1 MELDDFKFSIL
12 REETQIPPFRC
23 KDADLNSFL
32 LEDAKKYLAELMA
45 VTYVFVDVEADRTVA
60 YFSLLNDKVAYDP
73 RNAPSGTASTAESP
87 TGSVASRIRP

>member
-32 LEDAKKYLAELMA
+32 LDDAKKYLAELMA

-73 RNAPSGTASTAESP
+73 EERSIWNRLNRGIANRKRRKT
-87 TGSVASRIRP
+87 